1 MALLIIFR
9 DKEFDQVLFYR
20 LIENSRFLFLHFLNR
35 RSLNFTRFQLLA
47 FPLIICKF
55 LWAFKHLRLWFL
67 VFMKRRK
74 FTNILL
80 HSLRYNVVVRCSRII
95 FGNRMHID
103 IILLNSLVT
112 IILLSYVLSALLL
125 EHFDLLD
132 FICFFLIWVVNEVNV
147 LEFKVALGWWTVWIV
162 VLTFHTG
169 LILFRMVFLHKVLD
183 IHIILFLSFFIFNL
197 IKFLFNVMI
206 MIYKPLF

>member
-20 LIENSRFLFLHFLNR
+20 LIENSRFLFLHFFNR

-47 FPLIICKF
+47 FPLIIWEF

-80 HSLRYNVVVRCSRII
+80 HSLWYNVVVRCSRII
-95 FGNRMHID
+95 FGNRMHIN
-103 IILLNSLVT
+103 IILLNSLIT

-132 FICFFLIWVVNEVNV
+132 FICFLLIWVVNEVNV
-147 LEFKVALGWWTVWIV
+147 LEFKVALGRWTVWIV
-162 VLTFHTG
+162 VLTFQRAG

-183 IHIILFLSFFIFNL
+183 IHIILFLSFFIFDL

-206 MIYKPLF
+206 MIY